1 MQHKLMRLPTVIAV
15 TGLPK
20 STIYRKISE
29 NSFPKQ
35 YPLGPKTVA
44 WLEHEI
50 QKWIEDKIKK
60 ASNDNCIHNDNVKQQ
75 DC

>member
-1 MQHKLMRLPTVIAV
+1 MQHKLIRLPTVKAI

-29 NSFPKQ
+29 RSFPKQ

-44 WLEHEI
+44 WLESDI
-50 QKWIEDKIKK
+50 QKWIEERVRSIPVDT
-60 ASNDNCIHNDNVKQQ
+60 NH
-75 DC
+75 

>member
-1 MQHKLMRLPTVIAV
+1 MELKFIRLPDVTQI

-29 NSFPKQ
+29 KSFPKQ

-44 WLEHEI
+44 WLESDI
-50 QKWIEDKIKK
+50 QKWIADTVKCS
-60 ASNDNCIHNDNVKQQ
+60 ANDNNIN
-75 DC
+75 